1 MGSSRAKLSRNNENS
16 SLFVIQTDKNGNQKK
31 LLPNHSGCVSGNGC
45 HDSGLSLASDCHRSP
60 RCLASAL
67 CWLASCSCRVA
78 SSLCWLACSSRLE
91 CIPGLYKLQNLIL
104 PCLLL

>member
-1 MGSSRAKLSRNNENS
+1 MGSSRAKLSLNNENS
-16 SLFVIQTDKNGNQKK
+16 SLFGKLVKILHFELYLKHLETLDKYGIKNIN
-31 LLPNHSGCVSGNGC
+31 SGCISGHGC

-67 CWLASCSCRVA
+67 CWMASCSCRVA

-91 CIPGLYKLQNLIL
+91 CIPGL
-104 PCLLL
+104 